1 MTIHQAIDTI
11 LADIPGAPFAETVD
25 TFKVGDTSRELS
37 GIIVCFLA
45 TARVIE
51 HAAKIGAN
59 LIITHEP
66 LFYNHLDE
74 TDWLENDAVFRS
86 KQALL
91 AKHQLVVW
99 RFHDYLHSI
108 PPDSTVVGLM
118 NELGWQP
125 DTSADKLAFTN
136 IPPTSLGELAKMVQA
151 RLGLRTIRLVG
162 SLNLSCRRVAV
173 LPGFPP
179 ARWQIGALNAGA
191 DVLIAGEIHEW
202 ETSEYVRDANAL
214 GHHKGVI
221 VIGHAASEEPGM
233 RMMTKWIAE
242 KLPDVPIQFVPTINP
257 FHYL

>member
-1 MTIHQAIDTI
+1 MTIRQAIDAI
-11 LADIPGAPFAETVD
+11 ISAVPDAPFAETVD
-25 TFKVGDTSRELS
+25 TIKVGDASRELS
-37 GIIVCFLA
+37 GIVVCFLA
-45 TARVIE
+45 TVQVIE
-51 HAAKIGAN
+51 HAVKIGAN
-59 LIITHEP
+59 LIIAHEP

-74 TDWLENDAVFRS
+74 TDWLENDAVFKAKRD
-86 KQALL
+86 LL
-91 AKHQLVVW
+91 AKNKMVVW
-99 RFHDYLHSI
+99 RFHDYLHSM

-125 DTSADKLAFTN
+125 DNDSAQPFMTN
-136 IPPTSLGELAKMVQA
+136 IASMSLGDLGKLVQEK
-151 RLGLRTIRLVG
+151 LKLRTIRLVG
-162 SLNLSCRRVAV
+162 SLNLPCKRVAI

-179 ARWQIGALNAGA
+179 ARWQIGALNDGA

-233 RMMTKWIAE
+233 RVMTKWIAE
-242 KLPDVPIQFVPTINP
+242 KLPGVPIQFVPTIIP